1 MNIKCT
7 TKLNKINVTKYM
19 FLHIQDDLGTF
30 DIFGRLWLKDI
41 QRKLSVRVCFSN
53 KTASIDCALYYC
65 LGTFL
70 VIVYAFYVSSLMNAS
85 AQGY

>member
-1 MNIKCT
+1 
-7 TKLNKINVTKYM
+7 M
-19 FLHIQDDLGTF
+19 FFLPFKDDLGTF
-30 DIFGRLWLKDI
+30 DIFGRLWLKE
-41 QRKLSVRVCFSN
+41 SVQVCFSN

>member
-1 MNIKCT
+1 
-7 TKLNKINVTKYM
+7 M
-19 FLHIQDDLGTF
+19 FFIPFKDDLGTF
-30 DIFGRLWLKDI
+30 DIFGR
-41 QRKLSVRVCFSN
+41 LSVRVCFSN
-53 KTASIDCALYYC
+53 KTASIGCALYYC